1 MGVKYVD
8 VQPRILRGALLVSRT
23 IRLNSDKIPET
34 YFREQIADQMA
45 RAFSKELVLRY
56 VPHRDGMVRVQ
67 SDLAIVSPD
76 VAELLKQ
83 VGTIAVH
90 TLE

>member
-8 VQPRILRGALLVSRT
+8 VRPQILRGAVIVTRT

-34 YFREQIADQMA
+34 WFREQIADQMA
-45 RAFSKELVLRY
+45 RTFAKELVLRY
-56 VPHRDGMVRVQ
+56 VPQLDDKICVR

-76 VAELLKQ
+76 VAEVLNKI
-83 VGTIAVH
+83 GTVAVH

>member
-1 MGVKYVD
+1 MDVKYVD
-8 VQPRILRGALLVSRT
+8 VRPRILRGEVFVSRT
-23 IRLNSDKIPET
+23 IRLNPDKMPET

-45 RAFSKELVLRY
+45 RTFAKELVLRY
-56 VPHRDGMVRVQ
+56 VPQIDDVIRVQ

>member
-1 MGVKYVD
+1 MGIKYVD
-8 VQPRILRGALLVSRT
+8 VRPRILRGAVVVSR
-23 IRLNSDKIPET
+23 RLRLDSASLPDT
-34 YFREQIADQMA
+34 YFREWIADQMA
-45 RAFSKELVLRY
+45 QSFSRELQLRY
-56 VPHRDGMVRVQ
+56 IPLIRVQ

>member
-1 MGVKYVD
+1 MGIKYVD
-8 VQPRILRGALLVSRT
+8 VRPRILRGAVVVSR
-23 IRLNSDKIPET
+23 RLRLDSASLPDT
-34 YFREQIADQMA
+34 YFREWIADQMA
-45 RAFSKELVLRY
+45 QSFSRELQLRY
-56 VPHRDGMVRVQ
+56 IPQPDGLIRVQ